1 MNHLQILIRG
11 LLVPLFLGLTFS
23 SSVMA
28 GDTFSLIT
36 YDLRARI
43 NPDSGSIAVEGSV
56 KAPLEDPGARDL
68 KFGLHDTFTIKK
80 LQVDGKAARF
90 SFAAGEPLPI
100 TPASR
105 TVVVSLPPGVARGPL
120 QMDIEYEG
128 TLKKLPEFGEAP
140 DQRLAMDDQINS
152 HMVELAAYSS
162 WYPQFM
168 LGQPVRVELEVSLP
182 AGWVSICS
190 GVKVNEQTRQGQVI
204 TRWSSARDLDVLIVA
219 SPDFKKKLIR
229 QSGVD
234 IEIYHTRMPKEF
246 IEGEASQI
254 AGVVKLYTDSLGET
268 YIPGE
273 KVRHVYSP
281 KRKGQGKAGIARP
294 GLIVTSEGLT
304 LEALAAD
311 PHFSLF
317 QPIAHEIAHFW
328 WHSGTGQGDWI
339 NESFAEYFSAVA
351 VQKNASEEEF
361 KNVLA
366 DYRKQVSELP
376 ADAPSISNIP
386 FSNDSVGFVVR
397 YYKGALML
405 HHLRK
410 TLGEERFFQACREFY
425 QTYKERAVGTGEFR
439 SFWKEKLADQN
450 NLVDVWLDSKGGV
463 PQLSAPR

>member
-1 MNHLQILIRG
+1 MNRLQGLINNFLVALFAG
-11 LLVPLFLGLTFS
+11 LAIS

-28 GDTFSLIT
+28 GDAISPIS
-36 YDLRARI
+36 YDLRVRI
-43 NPDSGSIAVEGSV
+43 NPHSGSIAVEGRV
-56 KAPLEDPGARDL
+56 KAPLESPGEREFRF
-68 KFGLHDTFTIKK
+68 KLHDTFTIKK
-80 LQVDGKAARF
+80 LWINGKEASF
-90 SFAAGEPLPI
+90 SFAAAEPLPV
-100 TPASR
+100 TPAAR
-105 TVVVSLPPGVARGPL
+105 AVVVGLPPGLSQGSV
-120 QMDIEYEG
+120 QMDIEYAG
-128 TLKKLPEFGEAP
+128 RLKELPEYGAAP
-140 DQRLAMDDQINS
+140 GQKLAMDDQINS

-190 GVKVNEQTRQGQVI
+190 GVKVNEQVKDGRAI

-219 SPDFKKKLIR
+219 SPDYKKKLIR
-229 QSGVD
+229 QSGIN
-234 IEIYHTRMPKEF
+234 IEIYHTQMPKEF

-268 YIPGE
+268 YIPGGT
-273 KVRHVYSP
+273 VRHVYSP

-361 KNVLA
+361 KNILA
-366 DYRKQVSELP
+366 DYQKQVSELP
-376 ADAPSISNIP
+376 ANAPSISNIP
-386 FSNDSVGFVVR
+386 FSNDAVGFVVR

-405 HHLRK
+405 HNLRE
-410 TLGEERFFQACREFY
+410 TLGEENFFQACREFY
-425 QTYKERAVGTGEFR
+425 QTYKERPVGTGEFR
-439 SFWKEKLADQN
+439 DFWKKKLAAQN
-450 NLVDVWLDSKGGV
+450 HLVDVWLDSKGGV
-463 PQLSAPR
+463 PPL